1 MRGRLIAATQTL
13 AGAALMI
20 TVVTVLSRLLG
31 FGRWLVQAKELGTG
45 GVAASYAAANV
56 LPNVLF
62 EVAAGG
68 ALAGAVVPLLAGPLL
83 RKARVD
89 VNRIA
94 SALLTWAVLALVP
107 LAVILAVFARPIVEL
122 LPQVGSG
129 PEADVAAYFLV
140 VFSLQIPLYGVGVVL
155 SGLLQANRRFFW
167 PAAAPMFSSVVVIGA
182 YLVFGQLADGH
193 QGQPELLSTAAL
205 AWLAWGTT
213 AGVAAMSLPLFIP
226 ALRTGVTLRPALRF
240 PPGVSARARRLA
252 FAGIGALVA
261 QQVSV
266 LAVMYAAL
274 EFGGSA
280 AFNIYQYS
288 QAVYVLPYAVL
299 AVPLATSAFP
309 RLAARADSGDAPG
322 FARLSGVA
330 TRAVLAVSGA
340 GAAALIAV
348 APAVE
353 SFFSAFTTGGADAM
367 AVSIAWSAPGL
378 VGFALIF
385 HLTRT
390 LYALDGGRSAVIG
403 AASGWLVV
411 AVLALAL
418 PAVLTGGEVDRSI
431 TLASIGAANSIGMA
445 VAGVV
450 LLVALRNRAGAEAVA
465 GLTRTA
471 IVLVAGGAVG
481 AAVGHVASVALLPEN
496 ASMLAAVAV
505 GLVAGVVALVVVA
518 MALATGDRTLI
529 GLVRRGDSAAASTG
543 SQEVAGHQDP
553 PAAQDVAETQDM
565 AATQDLPATQ
575 DVAVPKD
582 VAAPKDVDDD

>member
-1 MRGRLIAATQTL
+1 MKGRLIAATQTL

-94 SALLTWAVLALVP
+94 SALLTWAVVALVP
-107 LAVILAVFARPIVEL
+107 LAVVLAVFARPIVEL

-205 AWLAWGTT
+205 GWLAWGTT
-213 AGVAAMSLPLFIP
+213 AGVAAMSLPLFVP
-226 ALRTGVTLRPALRF
+226 AMRTGFRLRPTLTF

-261 QQVSV
+261 QQASV

-309 RLAARADSGDAPG
+309 RLAARADAGDTPG

-330 TRAVLAVSGA
+330 TRAVLAVSGL
-340 GAAALIAV
+340 GAAVLIAV

-353 SFFSAFTTGGADAM
+353 SFFSAFTTGGAEGM

-411 AVLALAL
+411 AVLALVL

-445 VAGVV
+445 VAGVI
-450 LLVALRNRAGAEAVA
+450 LLVALAGRAGAEAVA
-465 GLTRTA
+465 GLARTA
-471 IVLVAGGAVG
+471 VTLVAGGAVG
-481 AAVGHVASVALLPEN
+481 AALGHVACVALLPDD
-496 ASMLAAVAV
+496 ASMLGAVAV
-505 GLVAGVVALVVVA
+505 GLVGGIVALVLVA
-518 MALATGDRTLI
+518 VALAAGDRSLI
-529 GLVRRGDSAAASTG
+529 GLVRRGDSAAAPTDAS
-543 SQEVAGHQDP
+543 A
-553 PAAQDVAETQDM
+553 PAARHDT
-565 AATQDLPATQ
+565 AAPSAPSPS
-575 DVAVPKD
+575 APSAPKD
-582 VAAPKDVDDD
+582 VADD